1 MKSFKR
7 AKRHKDRIAS
17 KSTKIE
23 KSYYKLFVLYSIILL
38 IGIFLP
44 QYLGVYYLEYSFLYI
59 IVLPICLI
67 VGIYLKFIKKVK
79 GGTFYLNL
87 WATFCIVFSFYTNA
101 NVIFAY
107 KQKINYFSSEI
118 ESVESSSYRSPAFLS
133 FQIDD
138 GSIALIVTNEYPVKE
153 EMERGETVRI
163 SGQYKKG
170 MLSSIMIVDYTVY

>member
-1 MKSFKR
+1 MKNFKR

-17 KSTKIE
+17 KSTMIE
-23 KSYYKLFVLYSIILL
+23 QSYYKLFVLYSIILL

-79 GGTFYLNL
+79 GGGTFYLNL

-101 NVIFAY
+101 NAMFAY

-118 ESVESSSYRSPAFLS
+118 ESVESSSYRSPPFLS

-153 EMERGETVRI
+153 KMERGETVRI
-163 SGQYKKG
+163 SGQYKRG
-170 MLSSIMIVDYTVY
+170 CFLLL

>member
-7 AKRHKDRIAS
+7 AKRHKDRISS
-17 KSTKIE
+17 KSTTIE
-23 KSYYKLFVLYSIILL
+23 QSYYKLFVLYSIILL

-44 QYLGVYYLEYSFLYI
+44 QYLGVYYLEFSFLYI

-67 VGIYLKFIKKVK
+67 IGLYLKFIKKVK
-79 GGTFYLNL
+79 GKLLYLNL
-87 WATFCIVFSFYTNA
+87 WATFCIVFSLYTNA
-101 NVIFAY
+101 NAIFAY
-107 KQKINYFSSEI
+107 KQDINYFSSEI
-118 ESVESSSYRSPAFLS
+118 ESVASSSYRSPASLS

-138 GSIALIVTNEYPVKE
+138 GSIALVVTNEYPVKE
-153 EMERGETVRI
+153 KMEQGETVRI

>member
-7 AKRHKDRIAS
+7 AKRHKDRIVS
-17 KSTKIE
+17 KSTTIE
-23 KSYYKLFVLYSIILL
+23 QSYYKLFVLYSIILL
-38 IGIFLP
+38 TGIFLP
-44 QYLGVYYLEYSFLYI
+44 QYWGVYYLEYSFLYI

-79 GGTFYLNL
+79 RGTFYLNL

-101 NVIFAY
+101 NAIFAY

-118 ESVESSSYRSPAFLS
+118 ESVESSSYRSPPFIS
-133 FQIDD
+133 FKLDNEE
-138 GSIALIVTNEYPVKE
+138 IALIINNEYPIKE
-153 EMERGETVRI
+153 KIEREKTLLI

-170 MLSSIMIVDYTVY
+170 LFSSVMIVDYTVY